1 MGAKRDIT
9 FDLMKGIAILAM
21 LCGHCVIPEFLHH
34 FIYMWHMPLFFMVS
48 GYFFYVKPWKKSLES
63 SIRGLMVP
71 YVITCGIV
79 LIVSLVLSMDISEKV
94 IFGTIGISSAWFGSD
109 AMVGYDGNGPLWFLL
124 ALFWCRI
131 IYDALSRMI
140 LNKWLF
146 GGAVFCLSVLSVMI
160 GSKYYVPF
168 YLAHG
173 MAALIFYYVGNIAH
187 NMNIEKSECKI
198 WCSLLMLCFVAFGM
212 FIGEPYFYA
221 LYFPNWLGNVLAAI
235 CASGVIYYICRLC
248 GNNKLMAWLAY
259 VGRMSLLLLSV
270 HGIDY
275 MFSFS
280 KTLVYSRLALEGKI
294 AGLLFDSMLIFIPLL
309 GIVVL
314 PKFSLVRILFNVK

>member
-1 MGAKRDIT
+1 M
-9 FDLMKGIAILAM
+9 
-21 LCGHCVIPEFLHH
+21 VI
-34 FIYMWHMPLFFMVS
+34 
-48 GYFFYVKPWKKSLES
+48 
-63 SIRGLMVP
+63 R
-71 YVITCGIV
+71 
-79 LIVSLVLSMDISEKV
+79 
-94 IFGTIGISSAWFGSD
+94 
-109 AMVGYDGNGPLWFLL
+109 
-124 ALFWCRI
+124 
-131 IYDALSRMI
+131 
-140 LNKWLF
+140 
-146 GGAVFCLSVLSVMI
+146 GAVFCLSILSVMI

-198 WCSLLMLCFVAFGM
+198 WCVLLMLCFVIFGM

-221 LYFPNWLGNVLAAI
+221 LYFPNWLGNVLVAI

-248 GNNKLMAWLAY
+248 GNNKMTAWLAY
-259 VGRMSLLLLSV
+259 VGRLSLLLLSV

-294 AGLLFDSMLIFIPLL
+294 AALLFDSMLIFIPLL

-314 PKFSLVRILFNVK
+314 PKFSLARKLFNVK